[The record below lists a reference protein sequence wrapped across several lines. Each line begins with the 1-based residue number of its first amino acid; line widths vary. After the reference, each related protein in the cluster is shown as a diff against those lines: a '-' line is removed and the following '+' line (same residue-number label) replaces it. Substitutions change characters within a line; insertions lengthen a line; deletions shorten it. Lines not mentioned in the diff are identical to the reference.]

1 MPIVP
6 VPVASRRASALAL
19 LCSRARGHA
28 PLLLLLVA
36 STALADATVV
46 VELRRPDGTPA
57 QGSVQLTK
65 GEARHRCATD
75 VSGRC
80 TIAGVAGG
88 VYTVSVEQAG
98 KSAPKDKTVVIPP
111 SGEVKL
117 IVNAN

>member
-1 MPIVP
+1 MP
-6 VPVASRRASALAL
+6 VPVASRRASALVL
-19 LCSRARGHA
+19 LCARVFRHA
-28 PLLLLLVA
+28 PFLLLLIA
-36 STALADATVV
+36 GTALADATVV

-57 QGSVQLTK
+57 EGSVQLTK
-65 GEARHRCATD
+65 GEAKHRCATGS
-75 VSGRC
+75 SGRC

-98 KSAPKDKTVVIPP
+98 KSAPKEKTVVIPP